1 MVSLDTVLD
10 HSVKIHVR
18 AGHAKTP
25 RPYTFENV
33 DTMRAIRLPQL
44 AIAPRIVHHNDAA
57 GCDLFLR
64 CTKADSAR
72 IGRPFGSVDHNHIND
87 RLSYRLQ
94 IVGSYELFLIIEF
107 TWLVVNIGDVDSASR

>member
-33 DTMRAIRLPQL
+33 DTVRAIRLPQL
-44 AIAPRIVHHNDAA
+44 TIAPRIVHHNDAA

-64 CTKADSAR
+64 RAKADWPHVS
-72 IGRPFGSVDHNHIND
+72 RPFGSVDHDYVND
-87 RLSYRLQ
+87 RLPYRLQ
-94 IVGSYELFLIIEF
+94 IVGRYELLL
-107 TWLVVNIGDVDSASR
+107 TG

>member
-33 DTMRAIRLPQL
+33 DTMRAIRPPQV

-57 GCDLFLR
+57 GCDLFLCR
-64 CTKADSAR
+64 TKAVWPH
-72 IGRPFGSVDHNHIND
+72 IGRPFGSVDHNHIKD
-87 RLSYRLQ
+87 RSPHRLK
-94 IVGSYELFLIIEF
+94 IRSEEHTSELPSLP
-107 TWLVVNIGDVDSASR
+107 